1 MNKQKLTDAITALE
15 TAAQLHKD
23 SVSYAQRTTEQITKA
38 AKLIT
43 EALIPEKTNYEV
55 QVKPAK
61 HHLVTDDGLKL
72 FTTDDSYREYIVNLA
87 KEELNN
93 LEKRNVTINVKHKEE
108 DIIERGHCPLNGNY
122 TTSKFDE
129 VFHVNKKK
137 RTVTCLLKGHKSGFV
152 YSKGFAQCAK
162 GDVFNEHLG
171 KLIAFLRAANEMI
184 PELFTNVPN
193 PESVRN
199 GDVVRHPKDTHEWEI
214 DHIATVGNS
223 IHADYHWESI
233 NYKNHP
239 VSKEA
244 FDEFK
249 VIDDSNRK

>member
-72 FTTDDSYREYIVNLA
+72 FTTDDSYRKYIVDLA

-93 LEKRNVTINVKHKEE
+93 LEKRNVSINVKHKEE

-129 VFHVNKKK
+129 VFHVNKKN
-137 RTVTCLLKGHKSGFV
+137 RMVTCLLKGHKSGFV
-152 YSKGFAQCAK
+152 YSKGVAQCAK

-171 KLIAFLRAANEMI
+171 KIIAFLRAANEFV

-193 PESVRN
+193 PELVRN
-199 GDVVRHPKDTHEWEI
+199 GDVVRHPKDAHEWEI
-214 DHIATVGNS
+214 DNIKNS
-223 IHADYHWESI
+223 NGVVIADYNWKST
-233 NYKNHP
+233 NHKKLAIP
-239 VSKEA
+239 EEN
-244 FDEFK
+244 FLNFK